1 VCVRARVRS
10 RYYTVVNTKFST
22 AVLNLVFRIRG
33 CTHGC
38 TRVCTHTSGVH
49 SSTTKVY
56 TAVLEGV
63 RGGTAVCTPV
73 LEGVPVPG
81 YTKLVL
87 VLNLVC
93 ILNI

>member
-1 VCVRARVRS
+1 MDVRVCVHTQAVYTRVLL
-10 RYYTVVNTKFST
+10 K
-22 AVLNLVFRIRG
+22 
-33 CTHGC
+33 C
-38 TRVCTHTSGVH
+38 TRLYSR
-49 SSTTKVY
+49 
-56 TAVLEGV
+56 ALLEGV